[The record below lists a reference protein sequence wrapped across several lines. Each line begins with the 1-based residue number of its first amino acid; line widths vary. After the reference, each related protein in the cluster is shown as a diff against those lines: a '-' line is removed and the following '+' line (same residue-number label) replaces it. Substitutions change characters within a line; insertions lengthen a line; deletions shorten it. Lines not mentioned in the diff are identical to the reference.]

1 MGGRVVIQRQQTA
14 RRERLNT
21 TAIDETIL
29 MINQFAGWWGRQLL
43 TLLPDGMRDH
53 DLDEGRAILITLLS
67 SSGATPE
74 SVEVGLPPGGK
85 TTKAERLMLDENGL
99 ARLRTLRARA
109 PRAPV
114 RLRLRPGSLLERDVV
129 LPLAVERTLDRVLQY
144 EMNRLTPFAAAET
157 FWGWTVTRRERAHA
171 RLHLRLTLG
180 PRGPIASIL
189 GKLAL
194 AGASPALLEAPARAE
209 EGVWRRID
217 LSRQKEQTAPPAP
230 MLRAGLVLCGVL
242 LLALVAVPFVR
253 QSLAIARVNA
263 GIAALAPSV
272 DEAAGLRRRLEA
284 RAAGGSVLAAAR
296 AQVGDPLRA
305 IAAVTDALP
314 DDSWLTDFVLQQRK
328 IQIDGQ
334 SRAAVQLIARL
345 AANPATINPAFAA
358 PVTRDVDRHTDVFSI
373 SAELAP

>member
-1 MGGRVVIQRQQTA
+1 
-14 RRERLNT
+14 
-21 TAIDETIL
+21 
-29 MINQFAGWWGRQLL
+29 MINQFANWWGRQLL

-53 DLDEGRAILITLLS
+53 DIDEGRAILITLTS
-67 SSGATPE
+67 SSGTSPE
-74 SVEVGLPPGGK
+74 SVEVGLPQGGK
-85 TTKAERLMLDENGL
+85 TRSAERFMLDKDGL

-114 RLRLRPGSLLERDVV
+114 RLRLQPGSLLERDVV

-144 EMNRLTPFAAAET
+144 EMNRLTPFAAADT

-194 AGASPALLEAPARAE
+194 AGASPALLEAAARA
-209 EGVWRRID
+209 GDTAWRRID
-217 LSRQKEQTAPPAP
+217 LSRQRDETVQPAP
-230 MLRAGLVLCGVL
+230 VLRPGLALCGVL

-253 QSLAIARVNA
+253 QSLSMARVNA

-272 DEAAGLRRRLEA
+272 DEAANLRRRIEA
-284 RAAGGSVLAAAR
+284 RAEGGSVLAAAR

-334 SRAAVQLIARL
+334 SRTAVQLISRL

-358 PVTRDVDRHTDVFSI
+358 PVTHDDQHHTDVFSI
-373 SAELAP
+373 NAELAP